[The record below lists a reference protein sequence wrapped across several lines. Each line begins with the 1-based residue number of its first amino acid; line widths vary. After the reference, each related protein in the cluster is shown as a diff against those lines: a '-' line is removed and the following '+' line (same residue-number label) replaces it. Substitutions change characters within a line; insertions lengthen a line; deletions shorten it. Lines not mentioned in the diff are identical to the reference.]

1 MFECLRKTQAF
12 SDRVLIFFPFIALNF
27 TGMEN
32 QSAFICEQ
40 SDFRVAGK
48 APFAAWIASVYLFT
62 CGT

>member
-1 MFECLRKTQAF
+1 MLKKNTSFFQIECL
-12 SDRVLIFFPFIALNF
+12 FFPFIALNF